1 MHADRDVV
9 DLTMMEAALVAVEDL
24 EGLVLGADSG
34 EAFLRERE
42 RNLFVA
48 RAMQEQKRAPHLLHD
63 PVEPELF
70 ELLRPD
76 GVIVPLRP
84 PGDAAGK
91 ARLERGRSRRVIA
104 TETER
109 HHTDT
114 AGVELAAT
122 AEIFVSR
129 GGVALGLRDQW
140 QIAKAHALTV
150 SRAIHDETAYAA
162 RSKIGNAVAVLE
174 LLGDVEAVEEHH
186 ARRRSRPGRCGLGM
200 HKERRQ
206 ARAFVR
212 HLDRFDARP
221 AYHRGGGLE
230 ELHGGRIDRHAA
242 LRTGMNK
249 ALTGLVVAR
258 RAHEARRCG
267 ELMAFRL
274 CVAPAGCDL
283 VAHASPFFEPRG
295 VVAYATFERTADT
308 MHLVDFDACPR
319 RSAKTNEQAHG
330 PAVIGR
336 KIKEGGVVLAA
347 DHVYSPVVA
356 RAHQHQPCILPGP
369 LMTGSPARLACEKDR
384 RASVIPAFRRG

>member
-63 PVEPELF
+63 PVEPESFDLLERRRLAGAAERPLKMFSGHGNRKHFAGGEPF
-70 ELLRPD
+70 EPLRPD

-129 GGVALGLRDQW
+129 GGGALGLRDQW
-140 QIAKAHALTV
+140 EIAKAHALTV
-150 SRAIHDETAYAA
+150 SPALHDETAYAA
-162 RSKIGNAVAVLE
+162 RRKIGKAVA
-174 LLGDVEAVEEHH
+174 G
-186 ARRRSRPGRCGLGM
+186 
-200 HKERRQ
+200 
-206 ARAFVR
+206 
-212 HLDRFDARP
+212 
-221 AYHRGGGLE
+221 
-230 ELHGGRIDRHAA
+230 
-242 LRTGMNK
+242 
-249 ALTGLVVAR
+249 
-258 RAHEARRCG
+258 
-267 ELMAFRL
+267 
-274 CVAPAGCDL
+274 
-283 VAHASPFFEPRG
+283 FEP
-295 VVAYATFERTADT
+295 
-308 MHLVDFDACPR
+308 LC
-319 RSAKTNEQAHG
+319 
-330 PAVIGR
+330 
-336 KIKEGGVVLAA
+336 
-347 DHVYSPVVA
+347 
-356 RAHQHQPCILPGP
+356 
-369 LMTGSPARLACEKDR
+369 
-384 RASVIPAFRRG
+384 